1 MKKHSKLHAI
11 NPRVIKK
18 SAVSSS
24 AKPNLDEDEVIKHFR
39 QENVKEGI
47 RVFVAGGSRAG
58 NDEIYAREA
67 YDLGKKI
74 VEMNFKLDFGLSNS
88 GIMGAVARG
97 VLDGWEQKNTCKDDC
112 PIQGI
117 TTAKYFSLYSN
128 DDELIQKMEVVVAQ
142 TLEERKQK
150 LLNADFVVF
159 APGGVGTLDELA
171 YDCVAMQDEMLPMK
185 PFIIYNI
192 NGYFHH
198 LLEFL
203 KFIAHEGFSDPIPFI
218 VVDNAEELEVAF
230 RLLKIRYDKSR
241 NKNEAYINS
250 RQLVYELPYFIK
262 QKVERNMDVEKCA
275 KHIDMFLNDGSEE
288 DKIFIQ
294 NEIETAY
301 LEHEILKMYDRLAKT
316 GQDTGKVS
324 EKLADL
330 KKRRRS
336 ILE

>member
-1 MKKHSKLHAI
+1 MKKHSKLHELNYVA
-11 NPRVIKK
+11 KK
-18 SAVSSS
+18 TTEQTASDTS
-24 AKPNLDEDEVIKHFR
+24 KEDEVIARFK

-47 RVFVAGGSRAG
+47 RVFVAGGSRSG

-97 VLDGWEQKNTCKDDC
+97 VLDGWEEKHTCKEEGC

-117 TTAKYFSLYSN
+117 TTEKYYSLYSN

-192 NGYFHH
+192 NGFFHH
-198 LLEFL
+198 LLEYL

-218 VVDNAEELEVAF
+218 VVDNAEELEIAF
-230 RLLKIRYDKSR
+230 RLLKIRCDKTCNGR
-241 NKNEAYINS
+241 EAYTNS

-262 QKVERNMDVEKCA
+262 QKTNLNMEVETCL
-275 KHIDMFLNDGSEE
+275 KHIETFMQQGSEE
-288 DKIFIQ
+288 DRQFMQ

-324 EKLADL
+324 EKLSEL
-330 KKRRRS
+330 KNRRRKMF
-336 ILE
+336 